1 MPGIRFDRGRRGALR
16 LSGLALVGAAMF
28 GILPAGAQEA
38 MVVVPAPV
46 LDERKPGAWSL
57 VLHRL
62 GRR

>member
-1 MPGIRFDRGRRGALR
+1 LPIAGLLI
-16 LSGLALVGAAMF
+16 LALLVSRDARDASSALMGDDLRNDVLAEVAA
-28 GILPAGAQEA
+28 
-38 MVVVPAPV
+38 